1 MKKVFSILFLI
12 SLASCSTSKKQKLDQ
27 EFKNR
32 KGQAPF
38 LNQPEVRTIWVP
50 DKMPFPLTGKGF
62 FIEHFPLF
70 CSLVH
75 SHNHYNLYIRK
86 IYETDNYCLVVRVD
100 GIILFKTR

>member
-50 DKMPFPLTGKGF
+50 DKIEGNTYIEGHYVHVIDKNTTWKG
-62 FIEHFPLF
+62 
-70 CSLVH
+70 
-75 SHNHYNLYIRK
+75 N
-86 IYETDNYCLVVRVD
+86 
-100 GIILFKTR
+100 